1 MRSCDLSGGSVA
13 GREPSC
19 TPEAAMPH
27 LAVADTVS
35 YRADIAVLRVL
46 AAFAIVVLHV
56 ASYGTTKQA
65 YGTLNWWI
73 ANGFDASTR
82 WAVPMFVM
90 ISGALL
96 LHPHKR
102 MPAGLFY
109 KKRMHRILI
118 PLAFWTVFYLRLRL
132 PFHEMTGP
140 FLARALIRGTPY
152 GHLWYLYM
160 IVGLYFITPFL
171 QACLSNTSRREQSW
185 AVVPLLVA
193 GAVQDG
199 VNTFTADTTPTVF
212 SMFVAYIPYYLCGY
226 LLSQVEL
233 PRTSIKYLAA
243 GVLAAWL
250 GIVLGTGL
258 LFQRIGFYLYNHHCP
273 LIILLSI
280 GIFLLASTVF
290 AWQADGRS
298 WPWRAL
304 RHLDKVSLGIYLIHP
319 LFIHILKELNLY
331 GLYILR
337 QPLLFIPAISLV
349 VMLASALLA
358 SLLRAIPF
366 ARRIV

>member
-1 MRSCDLSGGSVA
+1 MA
-13 GREPSC
+13 GCKPSC
-19 TPEAAMPH
+19 TRAAAVPH
-27 LAVADTVS
+27 PAVADTVG

-46 AAFAIVVLHV
+46 AALAVVALHV

-65 YGTLNWWI
+65 HGTLNWWI

-96 LHPHKR
+96 LHPNKR
-102 MPAGLFY
+102 TPAGLFY
-109 KKRMHRILI
+109 RRRMHRILI

-132 PFHEMTGP
+132 PFREMTGP

-171 QACLSNTSRREQSW
+171 QACLSGTSRREQSW
-185 AVVPLLVA
+185 LVVSLLVA

-250 GIVLGTGL
+250 GIVLGTGF
-258 LFQRIGFYLYNHHCP
+258 LFPQIGFYLYNHHCP

-280 GIFLLASTVF
+280 GIFLLVSTIY
-290 AWQADGRS
+290 AGPAGGRS
-298 WPWRAL
+298 RSWRAW
-304 RHLDKVSLGIYLIHP
+304 RHLDKVSFGIYLIHP
-319 LFIHILKELNLY
+319 LFIHILKEFNLY
-331 GLYILR
+331 GQYIVR

-349 VMLASALLA
+349 LMLASALLA
-358 SLLRAIPF
+358 SLLRAILF
-366 ARRIV
+366 ARRII